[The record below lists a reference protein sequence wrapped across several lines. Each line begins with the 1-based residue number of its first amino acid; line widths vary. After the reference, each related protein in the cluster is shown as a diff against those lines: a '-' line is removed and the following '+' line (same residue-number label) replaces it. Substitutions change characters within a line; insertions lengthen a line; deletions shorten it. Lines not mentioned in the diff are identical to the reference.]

1 MYCDSDFLN
10 LNIRQSRLLKEVETA
25 NPDILCVQV
34 SEIFMSTWEIT
45 IDSPKYCLDVSLSQD
60 TIVHNWKTY
69 QSTWDHAFLSLF
81 SQVHTKNSTWSKKL
95 HICVSMIVE
104 VYDWFVHAE

>member
-34 SEIFMSTWEIT
+34 SEIFMYVREIT
-45 IDSPKYCLDVSLSQD
+45 IDPPPQSCLDVSLSQD
-60 TIVHNWKTY
+60 TIVHHWKAY
-69 QSTWDHAFLSLF
+69 QST
-81 SQVHTKNSTWSKKL
+81 
-95 HICVSMIVE
+95 
-104 VYDWFVHAE
+104 